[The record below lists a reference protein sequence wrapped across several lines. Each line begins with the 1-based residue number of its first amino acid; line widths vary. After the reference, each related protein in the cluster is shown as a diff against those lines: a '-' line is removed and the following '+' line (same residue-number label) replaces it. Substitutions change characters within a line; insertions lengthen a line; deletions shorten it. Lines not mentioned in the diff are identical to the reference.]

1 MPRSIPTVSAEGT
14 DSYFDTIDAKLTMYE
29 DLLNEA
35 HVLFPEQYGLDNGI
49 VLGILSFV

>member
-1 MPRSIPTVSAEGT
+1 MNAH
-14 DSYFDTIDAKLTMYE
+14 FDAIDAKLTMYE

-49 VLGILSFV
+49 VLDILSFV